1 MDVCSTTNSVVNFSA
16 IEALESCTFSG
27 RRFTRKQIARVIET
41 IQMFPNL
48 SRTELAFTLCE
59 HLSWKSP
66 NGSLKIHSAS
76 TFLEKLE
83 ELGFISLPAARHTS
97 QNKSSDRVILTE
109 LSDQK
114 TIICCDLGKVSPIE
128 LIPVSTPEERNLWN
142 EFMAKHHYL
151 GYKRPFGAYLRYFVV
166 AKGCNDEKIGCL
178 LFASSS
184 WALSCRDKW
193 IGWKNWHRAKRLNL
207 IVSNS
212 RFLIFPWVKIPNLA
226 SHVLSLIP
234 KRIGNDWLQK
244 YNFKPVLIETF
255 VDTEKYS
262 GTIYKAANWQYL
274 GQTTGQGRFYKTN
287 QSLGSIKDV
296 YVYPLEASFRDTL
309 INGRQSRLKNKTVE
323 FTSSSNVKFIDFWDK
338 VVDIVNEVASDFDG
352 KWQIRKRVINS
363 MLLIMLIFRLV
374 SSKGRQGYGSTID
387 DLWENCRN
395 IRQPLPK
402 KDSIASSSFTVAR
415 RKLDES
421 AFKIINTKI
430 VTAYG
435 TELAESFR
443 WQGHRIFAVDGSKM
457 NLPRQLISAGFRVP
471 SNTAHYPQ
479 GLVSCLYQL
488 HAKIPW
494 DFDLADHED
503 ERKCALSHLKTLSK
517 DDVVVYDRGYFS
529 YGLLFHHV
537 KTGIHALFRL
547 SQSTCKPIKDFIQSN
562 QTDTIVT
569 LYPNEKSQRRISES
583 YPGIEFEPL
592 KLRLIKYTISD
603 TTYFLGT
610 TLLDPRYDADS
621 FSDAYHA
628 RWGIEELY
636 KVSKQIIG
644 VEEFHA
650 KTLRGVKQELY
661 AHFVLITMN
670 RIFANHTDDPRSRKA
685 LDEIENSIGE
695 PTSIARVNFK
705 NCINAFVRN
714 MEALLLQTAGT
725 LKQTA
730 GALIAR
736 ISRHRQKPRP
746 DRNYPRISM
755 KPIGKWKPKNKITQ
769 PTVAAA

>member
-1 MDVCSTTNSVVNFSA
+1 MDVCSTTNSVVNLSA
-16 IEALESCTFSG
+16 IESLEATTFSG
-27 RRFTRKQIARVIET
+27 RRFTRKQIARVVET

-76 TFLEKLE
+76 NFLKNLE
-83 ELGFISLPAARHTS
+83 ELGLVSLPAERHTS

-109 LSDQK
+109 QSDQK
-114 TIICCDLGKVSPIE
+114 TVICHELGEISPIE
-128 LIPVSTPEERNLWN
+128 IITVSTPEERNLWN
-142 EFMAKHHYL
+142 EFMAKYHYL
-151 GYKRPFGAYLRYFVV
+151 GYKRPFGAYLRYFVI
-166 AKGCNDEKIGCL
+166 AKGCNNEKIGCL

-184 WALSCRDKW
+184 WQLACRDKW
-193 IGWKNWHRAKRLNL
+193 IGWKNWHRAKRLHL

-212 RFLIFPWVKIPNLA
+212 RFLIFPWVKVPNLA

-234 KRIGNDWLQK
+234 NRIGSDWLQK

-255 VDTEKYS
+255 VDTEKYA
-262 GTIYKAANWQYL
+262 GTIYKAANWQHL
-274 GQTTGQGRFYKTN
+274 GQTTGQGRFYKTHKL
-287 QSLGSIKDV
+287 LGSIKDV

-309 INGRQSRLKNKTVE
+309 IHGRGSRSKNKTVE
-323 FTSSSNVKFIDFWDK
+323 VTSYSNMMFIDFWDK
-338 VVDIVNEVASDFDG
+338 VVHIVNEVASDFDG
-352 KWQIRKRVINS
+352 RWQLRKRVINS
-363 MLLIMLIFRLV
+363 MLLVMLIFRLV
-374 SSKGRQGYGSTID
+374 SSKGRQGYGSIID

-402 KDSIASSSFTVAR
+402 RDSIASSSFTVAR

-471 SNTAHYPQ
+471 SSTAHYPQ

-488 HAKIPW
+488 HARIPW

-537 KTGIHALFRL
+537 KTGIHAIFRL
-547 SQSTCKPIKDFIQSN
+547 STATCKPIEDFIRGD
-562 QTDTIVT
+562 QTDTIVSI
-569 LYPNEKSQRRISES
+569 YPSEKAKRQAGKSSLD
-583 YPGIEFEPL
+583 IEFESA
-592 KLRLIKYTISD
+592 KIRLIKYTISE

-610 TLLDPRYDADS
+610 TLLDTRYGAGV
-621 FSDAYHA
+621 FPDAYHA

-685 LDEIENSIGE
+685 LDEIERSLDA
-695 PTSIARVNFK
+695 PSSTARVNFK
-705 NCINAFVRN
+705 SCINAFARN
-714 MEALLLQTAGT
+714 MEALFLQKAGI
-725 LKQTA
+725 LKQTI

-736 ISRHRQKPRP
+736 VSRRHQKSRP

-755 KPIGKWKPKNKITQ
+755 KPIGKWKSKKIIQ
-769 PTVAAA
+769 YAAVAA